1 MWIET
6 LDNGKF
12 KYVERYIDPY
22 TEKNKKVSVTLT
34 SDSRRAWNEA
44 QRTLNTKIE
53 KVLQTKNSNITIVTF
68 GELREQWY
76 KKYKKTVKNRTS
88 FSMQFPINIISSK
101 IPDDFIIKNIDSIFL
116 QDILDELYYDDNYSL
131 NYMKQIK
138 SALILMFKF
147 AIDKEYIDVSPM
159 IKTKLIA
166 KPKTLEEVENI
177 ENKFLEL
184 FELQKIIEKERSTI
198 RGERT
203 ADIIEFISLT
213 GLRFGECVAIKKDQY
228 DSESVYI
235 NGTIDYVSKKSSAA
249 VKTPTKTN
257 KSTRKVDLPD
267 RAIEI
272 IEKVIAENILMSQN
286 ESYNDRNF
294 VFTTSSGNP
303 AILSNFNTA
312 LNRLSKQCNIN
323 KKVTSHILRHTHI
336 SLLAELNIPLKAI
349 MDRVGHMDAKT
360 TLNIY
365 THVTDTTKKEI
376 VTKLNSIK
384 F

>member
-1 MWIET
+1 MWMET

-12 KYVERYIDPY
+12 KYVERYTDPY

-44 QRTLNTKIE
+44 QRTLNMKIE
-53 KVLQTKNSNITIVTF
+53 KVLQTKISNITNVNF

-76 KKYKKTVKNRTS
+76 KKYKKTVKDRTS
-88 FSMQFPINIISSK
+88 FSMQFPINILSNK
-101 IPDDFIIKNIDSIFL
+101 IPKDILIKNIDSIFL
-116 QDILDELYYDDNYSL
+116 QKILDDLYYDDNYSL
-131 NYMKQIK
+131 NYMKQMK

-147 AIDKEYIDVSPM
+147 AVDMEYVEVNPM
-159 IKTKLIA
+159 SKIKLIA

-177 ENKFLEL
+177 ESKFLEP
-184 FELQKIIEKERSTI
+184 FELQNILEKERATR
-198 RGERT
+198 RGERN
-203 ADIIEFISLT
+203 ADLIEFLSLT
-213 GLRFGECVAIKKDQY
+213 GLRFGECIAITKDQY
-228 DSESVYI
+228 DGNSVYI

-249 VKTPTKTN
+249 FKTPTKTN

-272 IEKVIAENILMSQN
+272 IEKVIIENTLMAQT
-286 ESYNDRNF
+286 EKYNDRNF

-303 AILSNFNTA
+303 IILSNFNIA
-312 LNRLSKQCNIN
+312 LNRLSKQCSIN

-336 SLLAELNIPLKAI
+336 SMLAELNIPLKAI

-365 THVTDTTKKEI
+365 THVTDKTKKEI
-376 VTKLNSIK
+376 ISKLNSIK
-384 F
+384 V